1 MIFASVEIGGRWRAA
16 VLRGDDVIDLDALCV
31 AAGVEP
37 FRSRDC
43 HVVSERPQSNRPFLP
58 ALEAAL
64 PKATPIG
71 QRSTTRFGAPIRFPR
86 KITAVGLNYRD
97 HAAEQNA
104 KLPERPLLFAK
115 AVTALSGPETP
126 ILRPPE
132 TQQLDYECEL
142 CIVIGEGGYRI
153 PESQARKHIFGYTIL
168 NDVSARDCQ
177 SGDRQW
183 YRAKSFATFAPTG
196 PVIVSADSF
205 DPSAVALGTRVNG
218 EDRQKGNT
226 REMIFGVDAI
236 VAAVS
241 EVTPVEA
248 GELISTGTPSGV
260 GLYRKPPT
268 FLSPGDVVECWI
280 EGIGVLRNR
289 VAEDAA
295 GGSNLRW

>member
-16 VLRGDDVIDLDALCV
+16 VVRGDDLVDLDALCT

-43 HVVSERPQSNRPFLP
+43 HLIADRPQSTRPFLP

-64 PKATPIG
+64 SKPPAIG
-71 QRSTTRFGAPIRFPR
+71 KRSTARFGPPIKFPR
-86 KITAVGLNYRD
+86 KITAIGLNYRD

-115 AVTALSGPETP
+115 AVTALTGPEMP
-126 ILRPPE
+126 VRRPLE

-142 CIVIGEGGYRI
+142 CIIIGEGGYRI
-153 PESQARKHIFGYTIL
+153 PESRARKHVFGYTIL

-177 SGDRQW
+177 LSDRQW
-183 YRAKSFATFAPTG
+183 YRAKSYATFAPTG
-196 PVIVSADSF
+196 PVVVTANAF
-205 DPSAVALGTRVNG
+205 DPSAVSLGTRVNG
-218 EDRQKGNT
+218 EERQKGNT

-241 EVTPVEA
+241 EVTPLEP
-248 GELISTGTPSGV
+248 GELIATGTPSGV

-268 FLSPGDVVECWI
+268 FLSPGDEVECWI
-280 EGIGVLRNR
+280 DGIGTLKNR
-289 VAEDAA
+289 VEEDAA
-295 GGSNLRW
+295 GGANLRW